1 METNHFPTPLAAEL
15 DAQGL
20 SQYEFAQRLN
30 VSESQVSKWATG
42 RRTPIRAH
50 RTLIARKLKVSEEQL
65 WPAS

>member
-1 METNHFPTPLAAEL
+1 MSTNHFPTRLAAEL

-50 RTLIARKLKVSEEQL
+50 RALIAKKLKVNEEAL
-65 WPAS
+65 WPS